1 MCGFSELDAAGGYTK
16 IWKKWR
22 SETFGKT
29 LTTWLN
35 ESPTRCKRTEESYEK
50 PGVPIF
56 SAELAEGYWIPRR
69 RNECWAGCR
78 SGCNCGCRNSIDDIA
93 REHACLSNV
102 TASQSRFGAL
112 ALPLNGFFAWPL
124 TTLAGS
130 ATLDPSTSAFESR
143 KLCRR
148 AEIQNLI
155 IFSKTFLISYLRL
168 WEF

>member
-1 MCGFSELDAAGGYTK
+1 MWFLRIGRRGWVHKNMKKMTFRN
-16 IWKKWR
+16 IWKNIDHLTEWEPHPLQKNWGALREARSAYLFCRVGRRLLDSSPQKWM
-22 SETFGKT
+22 
-29 LTTWLN
+29 L
-35 ESPTRCKRTEESYEK
+35 
-50 PGVPIF
+50 
-56 SAELAEGYWIPRR
+56 
-69 RNECWAGCR
+69 WAGCR

-102 TASQSRFGAL
+102 TASQSCFGAV
-112 ALPLNGFFAWPL
+112 ALPLNEFFAWPL